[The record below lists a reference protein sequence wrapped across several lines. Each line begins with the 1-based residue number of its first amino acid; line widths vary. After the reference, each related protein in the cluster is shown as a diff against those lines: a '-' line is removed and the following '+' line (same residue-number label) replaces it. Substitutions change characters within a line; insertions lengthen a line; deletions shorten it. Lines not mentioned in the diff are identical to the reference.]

1 MLFAKIPTKL
11 TTKNGM
17 GTLQKIN
24 PHFIYITFT
33 FQKRIADILLRLN
46 GDDER
51 RYMHSIKPNWMNKK
65 KRNKNFS
72 WLM

>member
-24 PHFIYITFT
+24 PHFSYTTFT
-33 FQKRIADILLRLN
+33 FQQRIADILLHLN
-46 GDDER
+46 GDDEQ
-51 RYMHSIKPNWMNKK
+51 RYMHSIKSNLMNKK